1 MFNFSDND
9 NGITAFLVI
18 TRNKK
23 DHFKT
28 NNFWEKIEKNLEKE
42 NNYMPAEL

>member
-18 TRNKK
+18 NRNKK

-28 NNFWEKIEKNLEKE
+28 NNFRKKIEKNSEKE
-42 NNYMPAEL
+42 NNYMSAEL